1 MIFNLLIKYFDHPAG
16 RKEKEALEAWTRGKP
31 TRKAEVEILQQLW
44 DEAAHTRPFENIDTE
59 EDWSMVRQ
67 RIGSPYKL
75 RHNAIAFPAYLLRVA
90 ALVLLAFG
98 LSFGFIK
105 LFRTVA
111 KAPSHYASIESM
123 GQVRSVQL
131 PDGSSVSL
139 NVNSSIRFNR
149 NFNHDS
155 RDVVLQGEAYFE
167 VGPNPR
173 FPFRVYT
180 GNSVVEVT
188 GTRFSIFED
197 TAFVRVMVLSG
208 SVSFQSSENPA
219 IATIV
224 SKDESGFMFRDNTLE
239 KFNQVNIN
247 NISWKTG
254 QLVFH
259 KTPVESALQDIAH
272 HFHKELLMETPL
284 IDSLTAQ
291 FTEQT
296 LDDIL
301 EELRLLTSLT
311 IHHTEN
317 IIVVKQ

>member
-1 MIFNLLIKYFDHPAG
+1 MIFNFLTKYLNQSAS
-16 RKEKEALEAWTRGKP
+16 RKEKEEFDRWIKEKP
-31 TRKAEVEILQQLW
+31 SRQIEMKRLQNLW
-44 DEAAHTRPFENIDTE
+44 NEAAYTKPFEDIDTE
-59 EDWSMVRQ
+59 ADWAIVRQ

-75 RHNAIAFPAYLLRVA
+75 QHETISFRSYFVRIA

-98 LSFGFIK
+98 LSLGLMKI
-105 LFRTVA
+105 FRTVD
-111 KAPSHYASIESM
+111 KHPSYYTSIESLEK
-123 GQVRSVQL
+123 VRNVQL
-131 PDGSSVSL
+131 PDGSIVTL
-139 NVNSSIRFNR
+139 NVNSSLRYNR
-149 NFNHDS
+149 NFNSDS
-155 RDVVLQGEAYFE
+155 RDIVLQGEAYFE
-167 VGPNPR
+167 VEHNQS

-197 TAFVRVMVLSG
+197 TAYIRVMVLSG

-224 SKDESGFMFRDNTLE
+224 SKDESGFIFRDNTLQ
-239 KFNQVNIN
+239 KQHQANIN

-272 HFHKELLMETPL
+272 HFHKELHINTPL
-284 IDSLTAQ
+284 TDSLTAQ

-311 IHHTEN
+311 IHQTEN